1 MDGRPPGA
9 PYDGPAGPS
18 PTTGV
23 LPPGPGFGAFG
34 VDPAH
39 EQQLLSQ
46 FASLSLG
53 SAVPGQSGGINP
65 EEFPRPI
72 GDEAVALLAPPEP
85 LHPANCPAKYMRL
98 TCSAMPNS
106 QQLRQRWKLPL
117 SVVVQPLVDNEV
129 PVVDLGSAGIVRCRT
144 CRTYVNP
151 FVQWADGGR
160 RWRCNVCALLNE
172 VPVEYFW

>member
-1 MDGRPPGA
+1 MDGAGF
-9 PYDGPAGPS
+9 DGGPS
-18 PTTGV
+18 GPTCI
-23 LPPGPGFGAFG
+23 LPPSAGFGAFG

-39 EQQLLSQ
+39 EQQLLSR
-46 FASLSLG
+46 FGSLTLG
-53 SAVPGQSGGINP
+53 SSVPGQGGINP
-65 EEFPRPI
+65 EEFPRPF
-72 GDEAVALLAPPEP
+72 GADGEEMMAPPAP
-85 LHPANCPAKYMRL
+85 AHPANCSAKSLRL
-98 TCSAMPNS
+98 TCNAIPNG

-117 SVVVQPLVDNEV
+117 GCIVQPLAEKDV

-144 CRTYVNP
+144 CRTYINP